1 MKLTIIAK
9 IRKTRTRFLQP
20 IYSAGMLCSDHFTIE
35 DDYGSC
41 ILYLAL
47 LRVSFTAQAREN
59 LLFLRKRF
67 AR

>member
-1 MKLTIIAK
+1 M
-9 IRKTRTRFLQP
+9 
-20 IYSAGMLCSDHFTIE
+20 CSDHFTID

-41 ILYLAL
+41 FLYLAL